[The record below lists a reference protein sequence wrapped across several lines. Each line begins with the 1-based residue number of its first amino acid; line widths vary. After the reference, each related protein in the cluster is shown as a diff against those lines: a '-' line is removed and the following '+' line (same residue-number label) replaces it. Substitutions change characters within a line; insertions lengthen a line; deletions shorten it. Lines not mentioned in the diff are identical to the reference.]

1 MRGMPRYGGRKP
13 RPTGVL
19 SSSARPGYLAGK
31 GDRYNLCRAGH
42 RPQVGRG
49 PFRQIGPVPFSLQI
63 RQPPP
68 AGVCN
73 RTERGQHRG
82 RCYHVD
88 SNAGKGDRYNLREAG
103 HRPQVGR
110 GPFRQIEPVPFSL
123 RSTRGTRRPPGNG
136 PKDGT
141 ASSPPVSSRPPA
153 PARCHGHPPKSSYR
167 YPQEPKTARSPG
179 KDSRTTGPFGY
190 RPMGPALQ
198 IPVVSTSI
206 PYPPLKSGENVAKI
220 RFFPK

>member
-1 MRGMPRYGGRKP
+1 MTHVCAACRA
-13 RPTGVL
+13 TGAESRVPPACCL
-19 SSSARPGYLAGK
+19 HRPGQTT
-31 GDRYNLCRAGH
+31 
-42 RPQVGRG
+42 PGR
-49 PFRQIGPVPFSLQI
+49 I

-88 SNAGKGDRYNLREAG
+88 SNAGKGDRYNLCRA
-103 HRPQVGR
+103 PY

-136 PKDGT
+136 PKRDGT

-153 PARCHGHPPKSSYR
+153 RRMPGVWSNFRPANAISRQSSAENLDLTPSCAASNGSFAPAPARNQNGPI
-167 YPQEPKTARSPG
+167 
-179 KDSRTTGPFGY
+179 SRATVKKP
-190 RPMGPALQ
+190 
-198 IPVVSTSI
+198 
-206 PYPPLKSGENVAKI
+206 
-220 RFFPK
+220 